1 MGMGMLIG
9 LVISFF
15 IFNDSRGRGHAF
27 PISLLWAIGSVF
39 MPIIVAPL
47 YLIVGRK
54 AAGLQEKRNQD
65 PNIIDIE
72 ATVVEETVDCSMCGS
87 KVQEDLLVCPHCNHT
102 LKPKC
107 KSCGQEMNREWKI
120 CPRCQTQAD
129 FK

>member
-1 MGMGMLIG
+1 MGIGMLIG

-15 IFNDSRGRGHAF
+15 IFNDSRERGHAF
-27 PISLLWAIGSVF
+27 PTSLLWAAGSAF
-39 MPIIVAPL
+39 MPIIIVPL

-54 AAGLQEKRNQD
+54 TGLREKPRD

-72 ATVVEETVDCSMCGS
+72 ATVVEETVNCSMCGNT
-87 KVQEDLLVCPHCNHT
+87 VQEDLLVCPHCNHT

-107 KSCGQEMNREWKI
+107 KSCGQELSREWKI

-129 FK
+129 IK